1 MLERYRFAAQV
12 GTAAACMETYAA
24 CVMGDTA
31 VKTDKVT
38 VEDTGAHTGQVNTA
52 ATVVHVLD

>member
-12 GTAAACMETYAA
+12 GTAAACMETYVA

-31 VKTDKVT
+31 VQIDKVT
-38 VEDTGAHTGQVNTA
+38 VEDTGAHTGVNTA
-52 ATVVHVLD
+52 VTVVRVLD

>member
-1 MLERYRFAAQV
+1 M